1 MKSKGAIIM
10 KQYYV
15 DDFKKKKEYKK
26 FIEYM
31 LENSDFFSFIYFK
44 EKENA
49 PVKKSIRFF
58 RSQLQK
64 YKIYSKNTMEW
75 PNTQT
80 FDTRHIYNIV
90 FYYAKTECLDI
101 LCQVKCLYDWDY
113 PDAPMDLCFYKDGYC
128 WFAVTAHEGF
138 SYLYTDDLK
147 VVKDLTKLGVDLE
160 FKENTSKIFYID
172 LNKKLKKF
180 EKRKD

>member
-1 MKSKGAIIM
+1 MRE
-10 KQYYV
+10 YYV
-15 DDFKKKKEYKK
+15 DDFKNKKEYKK

-80 FDTRHIYNIV
+80 FDTRHIYNMA

-147 VVKDLTKLGVDLE
+147 VVKDLKKLGVNLE
-160 FKENTSKIFYID
+160 FKKILQKYFI
-172 LNKKLKKF
+172 LI
-180 EKRKD
+180 